1 MVRTTTEGYWHGI
14 VAPNSESTLFIPGFG
29 GLWNFNNTTLSVNVQ
44 LPVFYSG
51 TLVGSE
57 AYLNE
62 EAKMLQ
68 ISVSMRRLL
77 DFYIPWL

>member
-1 MVRTTTEGYWHGI
+1 MVRTTSAGYWYGI
-14 VAPNSESTLFIPGFG
+14 EAPNSESTLLIPGFG
-29 GLWNFNNTTLSVNVQ
+29 ALWNFNSTALSVNVQ

-51 TLVGSE
+51 SLVGSE

-62 EAKMLQ
+62 EAKVVQL
-68 ISVSMRRLL
+68 SVSMRRVL